1 MRTSTQVKTPSS
13 DPRVVPTL
21 ARTIFKQM
29 RDQGY
34 SKEQII
40 GLSSALLDLVSADL
54 KEDLGPAE

>member
-1 MRTSTQVKTPSS
+1 MRTTTQVHTPDR
-13 DPRVVPTL
+13 DPRVVPIL